1 MSNEASAE
9 KLYTTLAGEGTG
21 TYEEKRS
28 EFIGVAA
35 HIDSE
40 QDALDLIKRIR
51 SQHYD
56 ARHNVHAYVCSGGNV
71 QRYSDDGEPQGTAG
85 IPVLD
90 VIRKSGLEDVCIV
103 VTRYFGGTLLGAGG
117 LVRAYTAAAK
127 LAVDDAGIV
136 TFENYAELRM
146 VLNYSDYQKI
156 LAKLPSFHAKTD
168 NTDFGTDVVLD
179 IALRATEEQK
189 FVNFVRELFNDRVS
203 VEHLG
208 MRFDKE

>member
-1 MSNEASAE
+1 MEQSAE
-9 KLYTTLAGEGTG
+9 KLYTTLGGEGTDV
-21 TYEEKRS
+21 YEEKRS

-40 QDALDLIKRIR
+40 NDALALIKRIR
-51 SQHYD
+51 AEHYD
-56 ARHNVHAYVCSGGNV
+56 ARHNVYAYVCSSGNV

-127 LAVDDAGIV
+127 MAIDAAEVV
-136 TFENYAELRM
+136 TYRTYTELRL
-146 VLNYSDYQKI
+146 VLNYSDYSKI
-156 LAKLPSFHAKTD
+156 LAKLPNYNAKID
-168 NTDFGTDVVLD
+168 NTDFGAEITLD
-179 IALRATEEQK
+179 IAMLKTLEHSFCE
-189 FVNFVRELFNDRVS
+189 FVRELFCDRVQPIR
-203 VEHLG
+203 LG
-208 MRFDKE
+208 ERFDKE

>member
-1 MSNEASAE
+1 MGQATE
-9 KLYTTLAGEGTG
+9 KLYTTLDGEGTDV
-21 TYEEKRS
+21 YEEKRS

-40 QDALDLIKRIR
+40 NDALALIKRIR
-51 SQHYD
+51 AEHYD
-56 ARHNVHAYVCSGGNV
+56 ARHNVYAYVCSSGNV

-127 LAVDDAGIV
+127 MAVDKAGVV
-136 TFENYAELRM
+136 TYQNFSELRL
-146 VLNYSDYQKI
+146 VLSYSDYPKI
-156 LAKLPSFHAKTD
+156 LAKLPMYKSKID
-168 NTDFGTDVVLD
+168 STDFGTEVVLD
-179 IALRATEEQK
+179 IALNASRTEQ
-189 FVNFVRELFNDRVS
+189 FCAFVRELFCDRVQPIYRG
-203 VEHLG
+203 E
-208 MRFDKE
+208 RYDRD